1 MDGVQGRQAEHTVVV
16 CATATV
22 SSPHLFQKVKLMTPC
37 DLPDLLLL
45 VLPSTVKKKKR
56 EKVVVVHAFFFS
68 FFVSLGSMAK
78 MEKQIP

>member
-1 MDGVQGRQAEHTVVV
+1 MECRAGKQSTVVV

-37 DLPDLLLL
+37 DPPDLLL